1 MTDNLFNNIN
11 EFKKCYKTITE
22 EDGLLD
28 KRNFKL
34 HDKFKNIDFNILN
47 LENSYYII
55 AQNNNNP
62 NYFIFIYFINT
73 TGFLSKT
80 YKNKNIN
87 IFDSKKYIKDLY
99 NINNINDIKLDIV
112 IIFTKNIK
120 INNLIEKK
128 LTEKMNLNNI
138 QTFCYIN
145 LLFNITKHKYI
156 PSYIKVISD
165 INDINNICKIKN
177 IKDVNQLPKINI
189 IDPLANFYGLKIGD
203 LFEFKRN
210 NSNSGTYIYYRLC
223 VN

>member
-1 MTDNLFNNIN
+1 
-11 EFKKCYKTITE
+11 
-22 EDGLLD
+22 
-28 KRNFKL
+28 
-34 HDKFKNIDFNILN
+34 
-47 LENSYYII
+47 
-55 AQNNNNP
+55 
-62 NYFIFIYFINT
+62 
-73 TGFLSKT
+73 
-80 YKNKNIN
+80 
-87 IFDSKKYIKDLY
+87 
-99 NINNINDIKLDIV
+99 
-112 IIFTKNIK
+112 
-120 INNLIEKK
+120 
-128 LTEKMNLNNI
+128 MNLNNI

>member
-99 NINNINDIKLDIV
+99 NINNINDIKLDII

>member
-73 TGFLSKT
+73 TGF
-80 YKNKNIN
+80 
-87 IFDSKKYIKDLY
+87 
-99 NINNINDIKLDIV
+99 
-112 IIFTKNIK
+112 
-120 INNLIEKK
+120 
-128 LTEKMNLNNI
+128 
-138 QTFCYIN
+138 
-145 LLFNITKHKYI
+145 
-156 PSYIKVISD
+156 
-165 INDINNICKIKN
+165 
-177 IKDVNQLPKINI
+177 
-189 IDPLANFYGLKIGD
+189 
-203 LFEFKRN
+203 
-210 NSNSGTYIYYRLC
+210 
-223 VN
+223 